1 MDENDFFCIFNGS
14 RICLST
20 VNIFEQ
26 GNKKG
31 RPSGLYAGM
40 EQKKKE
46 ESGSVKGKERE
57 TKETYI
63 NKLGEL

>member
-1 MDENDFFCIFNGS
+1 MLKIKQDS
-14 RICLST
+14 
-20 VNIFEQ
+20 

-31 RPSGLYAGM
+31 RPSGLYVGM

>member
-1 MDENDFFCIFNGS
+1 MFNGFEGCTILPKS
-14 RICLST
+14 RKVKRVRKT
-20 VNIFEQ
+20 HQ
-26 GNKKG
+26 NKKG